1 MMAQVRENSS
11 FLDFSRR
18 PLLSLSNE
26 IHNYSFFLERLK
38 NIRVELRV

>member
-1 MMAQVRENSS
+1 MMAQVRENLS